1 MVVGVVVKELIVM
14 VEVGFIEF
22 VSIRF
27 YAMVDSIK
35 SVAKSIK
42 FY

>member
-1 MVVGVVVKELIVM
+1 M
-14 VEVGFIEF
+14 VEVGFVEF

-27 YAMVDSIK
+27 SSMIDGIK
-35 SVAKSIK
+35 SIAKSIK

>member
-1 MVVGVVVKELIVM
+1 M
-14 VEVGFIEF
+14 VEVGLIEF

-27 YAMVDSIK
+27 YAMIDGIK
-35 SVAKSIK
+35 SIAKSIK